1 MASPYLMLN
10 FFEHIFKWSIHF
22 SFGIGL
28 AAAAGLA
35 AAGAGAATAAGE
47 AGLFLAVLFLFT
59 VFFERLWHFPV
70 LGGHL
75 REPGGQRG
83 ILYTICP

>member
-28 AAAAGLA
+28 T
-35 AAGAGAATAAGE
+35 AAGAGAAAATGE
-47 AGLFLAVLFLFT
+47 AAGLFLAVLLRFT
-59 VFFERLWHFPV
+59 EFVERLWHFPV

>member
-1 MASPYLMLN
+1 MASPNLILN

-28 AAAAGLA
+28 S
-35 AAGAGAATAAGE
+35 AAGAGAGE
-47 AGLFLAVLFLFT
+47 AGLFLAVLLRFT
-59 VFFERLWHFPV
+59 VFLEDLWHFPV

-83 ILYTICP
+83 ILYIYTHILLFM